1 MKTTSKKNDYSV
13 FIEVNGTEYNG
24 KGETLLE
31 ALNAVEMEK
40 QIYKTHGVIVASK
53 GKLKSVNRM
62 TPFQM
67 RKIATNKYARE
78 IWAHRFERGLK

>member
-1 MKTTSKKNDYSV
+1 MATTPKKKEYSV
-13 FIEVNGTEYNG
+13 FVEVNGTEYNS
-24 KGETLLE
+24 KGATMLE
-31 ALNAVEMEK
+31 ALKGIEVAK
-40 QIYKTHGVIVASK
+40 QIYKTHGVFVASK

-67 RKIATNKYARE
+67 RKIFNDKTAKM